1 MNDYEMMNQRVDQL
15 RIQLAD
21 VAKEQL
27 ILDRSKE
34 AIMAELLDTR
44 RQITRADKQRVKL
57 GFFVERCPNRAFFDK
72 ELAEAMASISKD
84 NSEPVVTQT
93 GHTYSAVWVGHPIRE
108 LAPVDYLD
116 V

>member
-27 ILDRSKE
+27 ILDRTKE
-34 AIMAELLDTR
+34 TIMAELLDTR
-44 RQITRADKQRVKL
+44 RQITRADKLRLTKL
-57 GFFVERCPNRAFFDK
+57 EG
-72 ELAEAMASISKD
+72 EAY
-84 NSEPVVTQT
+84 P
-93 GHTYSAVWVGHPIRE
+93 
-108 LAPVDYLD
+108 APVDYLD

>member
-1 MNDYEMMNQRVDQL
+1 MNDYEMMNHRVNQL

-34 AIMAELLDTR
+34 AIMAELIDIR
-44 RQITRADKQRVKL
+44 RQITRVDKQDQAMNLRIPEVH
-57 GFFVERCPNRAFFDK
+57 P
-72 ELAEAMASISKD
+72 LAS
-84 NSEPVVTQT
+84 
-93 GHTYSAVWVGHPIRE
+93 
-108 LAPVDYLD
+108 VDYLD

>member
-1 MNDYEMMNQRVDQL
+1 MNDYEMMNHRVDQL

-44 RQITRADKQRVKL
+44 RQITRADKLRLTKL
-57 GFFVERCPNRAFFDK
+57 EG
-72 ELAEAMASISKD
+72 EAY
-84 NSEPVVTQT
+84 P
-93 GHTYSAVWVGHPIRE
+93 
-108 LAPVDYLD
+108 APVDYLD

>member
-34 AIMAELLDTR
+34 AVMAELLDTR
-44 RQITRADKQRVKL
+44 RQITRADKL
-57 GFFVERCPNRAFFDK
+57 
-72 ELAEAMASISKD
+72 ASIRL
-84 NSEPVVTQT
+84 E
-93 GHTYSAVWVGHPIRE
+93 GEIRP
-108 LAPVDYLD
+108 APVDYLD